1 MPPSITIREASEADL
16 PAVLALYGH
25 PEIDGPALLPLEE
38 ARRLFER
45 FRSYPNYRLF
55 VASAGPDIVGTFT
68 LLIIDN
74 LAHAG
79 ARSGLVEDVVVSSS
93 HQYQGIGKQMM
104 RFALERCRE
113 AGCYKLALSSNLKR
127 AAAHQFYES
136 LGFEKHGYSFVVPT
150 STGTTVAHTRP
161 EDRRDRSA

>member
-1 MPPSITIREASEADL
+1 MSPTLTIREASESDL

-25 PEIDGPALLPLEE
+25 PEIDGPALRPVGE
-38 ARRLFER
+38 AREIYRR
-45 FRSYPNYRLF
+45 FQSYPNYHLF
-55 VASAGPDIVGTFT
+55 VASIGQDIVGTFT

-79 ARSGLVEDVVVSSS
+79 ARSGLVEDVVVSSA

-127 AAAHQFYES
+127 TAAHQFYES
-136 LGFEKHGYSFVVPT
+136 LGFEKHGHSFVVPVDA
-150 STGTTVAHTRP
+150 GAVASRSSA
-161 EDRRDRSA
+161 ERRDG